1 MLSQFLVVSVELTEL
16 IRKDVSIWDEIKV
29 VLSILFLHSD
39 NVAAES
45 VFSGHLVRLW
55 EMINLLEFVKAFI
68 NVTLAG

>member
-1 MLSQFLVVSVELTEL
+1 M
-16 IRKDVSIWDEIKV
+16 
-29 VLSILFLHSD
+29 LSILFLHSD